1 MWKILAG
8 FILFAALG
16 MFVILKGGDKVSLAG
31 EAEEQK
37 EAAPLVSPAQTP
49 ADAAKPAADAQA
61 NPAANPA
68 SAPAPAASAEKM
80 STTGTIVVGTPPA
93 VAK

>member
-37 EAAPLVSPAQTP
+37 EAAPLVNPAQTP
-49 ADAAKPAADAQA
+49 ADAAKPAADAQVSPAA
-61 NPAANPA
+61 NPAANPTA
-68 SAPAPAASAEKM
+68 TAEKM

>member
-37 EAAPLVSPAQTP
+37 EAAPLVSPTPTP
-49 ADAAKPAADAQA
+49 ADAAKPAADAQISPAA
-61 NPAANPA
+61 NPAANPTA
-68 SAPAPAASAEKM
+68 TAEKM